1 MRFINPEEFD
11 FVDHW
16 EFDDKKYI
24 AAFFYKLKNSYPN
37 IEDEEYVSY
46 IKYRIFIEYKKKD
59 KDLVVNSSLIG
70 KLRMELFRTNK
81 RNLEN
86 NYNIEAYSLCFI
98 EKFMIDEHYDENDF
112 LDFLID
118 IERICCPKTKDALLK
133 KINGE
138 NLTRNDF
145 KILKNNRDKIVEYLN
160 I

>member
-16 EFDDKKYI
+16 KFDDKKYI

-37 IEDEEYVSY
+37 IEDDEYISY

-70 KLRMELFRTNK
+70 KLRMELYRSNK

-86 NYNIEAYSLCFI
+86 YNTPR
-98 EKFMIDEHYDENDF
+98 K
-112 LDFLID
+112 
-118 IERICCPKTKDALLK
+118 
-133 KINGE
+133 
-138 NLTRNDF
+138 
-145 KILKNNRDKIVEYLN
+145 LN
-160 I
+160 KYF